1 MENVIHPLMRMG
13 KFVHRMGVIQGS
25 IGFTRVVRNQRAG
38 DGTRV
43 YSVRVRGYREPIW
56 LRAVDSDAVIFGQ
69 VMIDWQ
75 YNLSQVEDVRL
86 IVDCGANIGMSALYF
101 ARRYPQAKIIA
112 IEPHPENHAMLLRN
126 TRRVPAIHA
135 VRAAVW
141 PRQTVLSVAAGAGTS
156 YAAATVTE
164 ARAAESNGVP
174 ALQLRDIIAEHGKID
189 ILKIDI
195 EGSEKPLFED
205 PSCVEWLA
213 NTRVIYAE
221 LHDWMNPGSASAFY
235 RAITRF
241 EFSQHHLGEI
251 VAIELKHQAD

>member
-1 MENVIHPLMRMG
+1 
-13 KFVHRMGVIQGS
+13 VIQGG
-25 IGFTRVVRNQRAG
+25 IGFARVTRNQRGG
-38 DGTRV
+38 DGARI
-43 YSVRVRGYREPIW
+43 YPVRVRGYQEPIW
-56 LRAVDSDAVIFGQ
+56 LRAVDSDEVIFGQ

-75 YNLSQVEDVRL
+75 YNLPPVDDVRL

-112 IEPHPENHAMLLRN
+112 IEPHPENHAMLPRN
-126 TRRVPAIHA
+126 TQHVAAIRA

-141 PRQTVLSVAAGAGTS
+141 PRQTVLSVAAGAGQS

-164 ARAAESNGVP
+164 ARAAESEGVP
-174 ALQLRDIIAEHGKID
+174 AVQLRDVVAEHGKID

-213 NTRVIYAE
+213 NTRVIHAE

-235 RAITRF
+235 RAITQF
-241 EFSQHHLGEI
+241 DFSQQHLGEI
-251 VAIELKHQAD
+251 VAIELTHRPD